1 MPTWNQKGPSPC
13 CRREKAEL
21 PGRASPCCWAN
32 WQILRVPLSV
42 TVCCQKLG
50 FVSWLLIGTYCILPV
65 NATVDFLICSMWLAS
80 TDQTLQAKKSPTEHR
95 APLSS
100 SLLLIVLVRHI
111 LPCVDFCGVYQCMCF
126 CACHFRVDKRI
137 RTIPAVNA
145 TKAKT
150 ELFVLVS
157 YEGITGYWGQL
168 FPGL

>member
-1 MPTWNQKGPSPC
+1 MPTWNQKGLSPC

-21 PGRASPCCWAN
+21 PGCASPCCWAN
-32 WQILRVPLSV
+32 WQILCFPLSI

-65 NATVDFLICSMWLAS
+65 NAAVDFLIYSMWLAS
-80 TDQTLQAKKSPTEHR
+80 TDQTLQAKKSPTEHM

-111 LPCVDFCGVYQCMCF
+111 LPCVDFFGVFQCMCV
-126 CACHFRVDKRI
+126 CVCHFRVDKRI

-145 TKAKT
+145 TRTKM
-150 ELFVLVS
+150 ELFVLAS
-157 YEGITGYWGQL
+157 
-168 FPGL
+168 